1 MNKLKIIIKR
11 EFLAKVRNRTFIVM
25 TILSPLLIVGLL
37 MLIIFLS
44 KQNSETVRTIAFV
57 DDSKLLAGVF
67 EDTSETKYLDL
78 TDFGKEEAKNKVEE
92 FYDGLIYIPKTDS
105 LNQLSESI
113 EYFSNDTPSLILIQ
127 SIENKLEREIRNLK
141 IAELQFDIE
150 KIKSAETTVNLIA
163 ENFSGKR
170 SSKIGSI
177 LTMVAG
183 GGFGYLIF
191 MFIIIYGASVMRSV
205 IEEKTSRIIE
215 VIISSVKPFQL
226 MMGKILGNAFAGI
239 LQFFIWIIS
248 AGLLLVLIS
257 AIFGVEAVD
266 SNAGLSQ
273 INPEMIQEVQNSSG
287 DNIQLAL
294 EEVMNLPWLT
304 MIFSFVIFFFGG
316 YLVYS
321 SIYAAIGAAV
331 DSETDSQQ
339 FMLPVILPLMIAIY
353 IGFSVLEN
361 PHGPIA
367 FWFSIFPLTSPIVML
382 MRIPFV
388 VPAWQIILSMALLL
402 VTFLGIVWFAAKIYR
417 IGILSYG
424 KKPTYR
430 ELLKWLKY

>member
-150 KIKSAETTVNLIA
+150 KIKSAETTVNLIT